1 MLLFLSE
8 DNFSVNINKLQIH
21 FPEIKLLVVC
31 FVSSTSSTCKESRAH
46 INKIVEKYDEISV
59 AITDVEKYPKVLRKY
74 PKVLRIAESTNVYIN
89 SVPKYAV
96 FKLGVFNR
104 FLNINFNEDELYNE
118 LFTSIND
125 HVKPKKNIKGFH
137 M

>member
-59 AITDVEKYPKVLRKY
+59 AIIDVEKY